1 MIVSLAIA
9 RGAPTSEHEA
19 TNPINAN
26 LAQAVKA
33 DQHPIPVFAAA
44 VATASDALA
53 STSSSIDVSSRSAPV
68 AKQLFFADLP
78 LVKTP
83 ASATKLA
90 SLTTPLIGPIAP
102 FTYASPTILASV
114 SICPYYTGDRL
125 QTLIF
130 ILASKLESRTSA
142 QTNKQ

>member
-9 RGAPTSEHEA
+9 EGAPTSEHDA
-19 TNPINAN
+19 TNPINTAN
-26 LAQAVKA
+26 IAQAVKA
-33 DQHPIPVFAAA
+33 DQHPIPVLTAA
-44 VATASDALA
+44 VATAPEALA

-90 SLTTPLIGPIAP
+90 SLTAPLIGPIAP

-114 SICPYYTGDRL
+114 SCISVENGRIEFPKKHIEAL
-125 QTLIF
+125 SL
-130 ILASKLESRTSA
+130 
-142 QTNKQ
+142 